1 VETTVA
7 IDDELIDQAKA
18 LSGIRDT
25 AALLTQG
32 LRALIAQETARR
44 LARLGG
50 SDPSATAP
58 PRAQRPSGK

>member
-1 VETTVA
+1 LETTVA

-25 AALLTQG
+25 AA
-32 LRALIAQETARR
+32 
-44 LARLGG
+44 
-50 SDPSATAP
+50 P